1 MANQTVVAVPTRP
14 FSRPRFIDRDPI
26 RPGVWER
33 SRNVIEL
40 GPNQIRRFYR
50 GGERIASFRGA
61 AGGDDDCPED
71 WVASTTVVHGESEL
85 GLSRL
90 ADGVRLVDVLARDPA
105 AFFEPAHLQRFGSEP
120 ALLIKL
126 LDAGERLPVHVH
138 PDDEFAAANLSAPCG
153 KTEAWI
159 ILEAGADA
167 CVHVG
172 FSSELHERELAHLVA
187 EQDADALLGE
197 MNRLPVA
204 AGDTIF
210 VPAGLPHAIGEG
222 ILLLELQQPS
232 DLSLLLERAGMSEA
246 DALLDLPPEQALAA
260 VTCSV
265 PDLDHL
271 RLTRGA
277 SLFPSEADR
286 FFRAGL
292 VEGADRLEP
301 AFSVLIGYGGAGTLD
316 SESAGTVTVRR
327 GSTVLVPFSAGTTEV
342 SGSWQGIRCRPPDA
356 QSPETK

>member
-1 MANQTVVAVPTRP
+1 M
-14 FSRPRFIDRDPI
+14 
-26 RPGVWER
+26 WER
-33 SRNVIEL
+33 SHNVIEL

-50 GGERIASFRGA
+50 GGERIAAFRGA
-61 AGGDDDCPED
+61 AGGNDDAPED

-90 ADGVRLVDVLARDPA
+90 ADGVRLVDVLAQDPA
-105 AFFEPAHLQRFGSEP
+105 AFFEPAHLERFASEP
-120 ALLIKL
+120 AILIKL

-138 PDDEFAAANLSAPCG
+138 PDDEFAAAYLSAPCG

-159 ILEAGADA
+159 ILEADADA

-172 FSSELHERELAHLVA
+172 FSSELPERDLAHLVA
-187 EQDADALLGE
+187 EQDADALLDE
-197 MNRLPVA
+197 MNRFPVA

-210 VPAGLPHAIGEG
+210 VPAGLPHAIGAG
-222 ILLLELQQPS
+222 ILLLELQQPA

-246 DALLDLPPEQALAA
+246 EALLDLKPEQALAA
-260 VTCSV
+260 VTRSV

-271 RLTRGA
+271 RLTRDA
-277 SLFPSEADR
+277 SLFPPEADR
-286 FFRAGL
+286 FFRADL
-292 VEGADRLEP
+292 VEGGDRLE
-301 AFSVLIGYGGAGTLD
+301 ASFSVLIGYGGAGTLD

-327 GSTVLVPFSAGTTEV
+327 GSAVLVPFSAGATEV
-342 SGSWQGIRCRPPDA
+342 SGSWQGIRCRPPGA